1 MKQSILDYL
10 RKNNIEINAACNGL
24 GSCGKCKIKLNKDF
38 DIDKADTKL
47 LSKKEIEEGY
57 RLSCMH
63 FIDEEN
69 EAIILSEYH
78 KNLEIKEGEEKADVI
93 LSESFIPKFDHNKIS
108 NKYGIALD
116 IGTTTIAMQL
126 VSLES
131 TKIIARAA
139 DTNPQVSYGFDVMS
153 RIAYTMEYPNG
164 LENLQK
170 SIVNTLNMLIKRLLK
185 DSAVEREDIV
195 ELVVSANTT
204 MSHILLKE
212 SIESL
217 GKFPFTPVFKESKTV
232 SAFEIGLNLS
242 KICKLVTL
250 PHISAFVGS
259 DIVSGAYAS
268 AMCDD
273 LTKENILFIDIG
285 TNGEMILK
293 TDSKLTA
300 TSCAVGPA
308 LEGMNISC
316 GMRADIGAI
325 DNFSIDEDGIRYT
338 TIGNEKAVGIC
349 GSGVLAMLRELLK
362 NEVIS
367 KRGAIIKKEKLEP
380 DDYRL
385 NFISVDEEKKAFIN
399 IGEGLYFSAKDIRQV
414 QLAKGAILS
423 GIICLTQKA
432 GLRLCDIDRVYIA
445 GQFGKY
451 ISQDSLFGVGLL
463 PIEFLGKVEYLGNT
477 SLSGAYLSLLDD
489 RAIASMDEISRN
501 VEFFELSRYEG
512 YERIFTKALMFG

>member
-38 DIDKADTKL
+38 EIDKADTKL

-78 KNLEIKEGEEKADVI
+78 KNLEIKEGEKKADVI

-126 VSLES
+126 VSLAS
-131 TKIIARAA
+131 TNIIAKAA

-153 RIAYTMEYPNG
+153 RIAYTMEHPDG
-164 LENLQK
+164 LKNLQK
-170 SIVNTLNMLIKRLLK
+170 SIVNTLNTLIERLLK
-185 DSAVEREDIV
+185 ESGIERTKIV

-217 GKFPFTPVFKESKTV
+217 GKFPFAPVFTKSKTV
-232 SAFEIGLNLS
+232 SASKIGLNLS

-325 DNFSIDEDGIRYT
+325 DNFSINEEGITYT
-338 TIGNEKAVGIC
+338 SIGNEKAVGIC

-362 NEVIS
+362 NEVIN
-367 KRGAIIKKEKLEP
+367 KRGAIVKKEKLGEN
-380 DDYRL
+380 DYRGKL
-385 NFISVDEEKKAFIN
+385 LAVDEEGRSYIN

-432 GLRLCDIDRVYIA
+432 GLKLTDVDRVYIA

-463 PIEFLGKVEYLGNT
+463 PNEFVGKVEYLGNT

-489 RAIASMDEISRN
+489 RAISEMDRISKR
-501 VEFFELSRYEG
+501 VEFFELSRFEG
-512 YERIFTKALMFG
+512 YDRIFTKALMF

>member
-24 GSCGKCKIKLNKDF
+24 GSCGKCKIKLDKSFEVDDA
-38 DIDKADTKL
+38 DIRL
-47 LSKKEIEEGY
+47 LGKEEIAKGY

-63 FIDEEN
+63 FIDESQEEAVIAEYFKNTDIKEN
-69 EAIILSEYH
+69 E
-78 KNLEIKEGEEKADVI
+78 KKANVI
-93 LSESFIPKFDHNKIS
+93 LSESFIPKFNHNKVS
-108 NKYGIALD
+108 DRYGIALD
-116 IGTTTIAMQL
+116 IGTTTMAMQL
-126 VSLES
+126 VSLKDACV
-131 TKIIARAA
+131 TAKATA
-139 DTNPQVSYGFDVMS
+139 TNPQVSYGFDVMS
-153 RIAYTMEYPNG
+153 RIAYTMENQNG
-164 LENLQK
+164 LEDLQK
-170 SIVNTLNMLIKRLLK
+170 SMINTLNILIDRLIEETGIPR
-185 DSAVEREDIV
+185 DDIA
-195 ELVVSANTT
+195 EFAVSANTT
-204 MSHILLKE
+204 MSHILLGE

-217 GKFPFTPVFKESKTV
+217 GKYPFAPVFTKSKTV
-232 SAFEIGLNLS
+232 SAFELGLNLS
-242 KICKLVTL
+242 KTCKLVTL

-259 DIVSGAYAS
+259 DIVSGAYAADICADGS
-268 AMCDD
+268 
-273 LTKENILFIDIG
+273 KGNILFIDIG

-293 TDSKLTA
+293 SGSKLTA

-385 NFISVDEEKKAFIN
+385 KFISVDEEEKAFIN
-399 IGEGLYFSAKDIRQV
+399 IGDGLYFSAKDIRQV

-463 PIEFLGKVEYLGNT
+463 PMEFLGKVEYLGNT
-477 SLSGAYLSLLDD
+477 SLSGAYLLLLDD

-501 VEFFELSRYEG
+501 VEFFELSRFEG